1 MVKSFKLIALSKITH
16 VVQVIQ
22 VEAGVSWAES
32 PASSSKDSGAVGE
45 ELGEVNGGVG
55 DVDEEGST
63 ARRSQC

>member
-32 PASSSKDSGAVGE
+32 PDPPPDQVE
-45 ELGEVNGGVG
+45 QNH
-55 DVDEEGST
+55 ST
-63 ARRSQC
+63 PVRPEPSLLLL